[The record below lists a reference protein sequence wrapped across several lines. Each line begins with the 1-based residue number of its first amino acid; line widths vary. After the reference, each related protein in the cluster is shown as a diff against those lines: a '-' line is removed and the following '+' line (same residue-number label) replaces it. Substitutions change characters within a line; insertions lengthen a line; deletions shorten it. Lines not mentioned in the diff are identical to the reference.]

1 VASRNNWILTALAKI
16 CFQSYSDKP
25 RKDTSIL
32 VGAVLKKPD
41 FLGLSRGAQN
51 VWAGKKMK
59 ALIVAVGFL
68 PLKAA
73 GLGLP
78 ENMA

>member
-1 VASRNNWILTALAKI
+1 MGR
-16 CFQSYSDKP
+16 
-25 RKDTSIL
+25 
-32 VGAVLKKPD
+32 
-41 FLGLSRGAQN
+41 
-51 VWAGKKMK
+51 KKMK